1 MTVTDDI
8 ITNALL
14 SSLDKL
20 LVLNHGHG
28 LTVKRIKQLTTATS
42 VKKMKPTRS
51 ELEGFVWN
59 MVWNVNRYVNNTTN
73 NLDVYMVKGDA
84 KSSMLAL
91 MNCMVVAFDPSA
103 KQIKIMH
110 NAATSIFFID
120 RFRALISHAV
130 ELHEDL
136 NAEFKRNTAVTNKI
150 YRWSKSLKTM
160 DAKYGDSERKQL
172 VTLLKQEFK
181 STW

>member
-1 MTVTDDI
+1 MTATDDI

-51 ELEGFVWN
+51 ELEAFVCN
-59 MVWNVNRYVNNTTN
+59 MVWNVNRHVNNKTN
-73 NLDVYMVKGDA
+73 NLDVYMVKGNA
-84 KSSMLAL
+84 KSSMLAV
-91 MNCMVVAFDPSA
+91 MTSIVIAFDPSV

-110 NAATSIFFID
+110 NAATSIMFID
-120 RFRALISHAV
+120 RFRALISHAL

-136 NAEFKRNTAVTNKI
+136 NAEFKKNKAVSSNVH
-150 YRWSKSLKTM
+150 RWSKSLKTM
-160 DAKYGDSERKQL
+160 DAKYGDSERQQL

>member
-1 MTVTDDI
+1 MTAINDI
-8 ITNALL
+8 ITDALL
-14 SSLDKL
+14 NSLDKL

-42 VKKMKPTRS
+42 VKKLKPERS

-59 MVWNVNRYVNNTTN
+59 MVWNVNRYVNNSTN
-73 NLDVYMVKGDA
+73 RLDVYMVKGDA

-91 MNCMVVAFDPSA
+91 MNCMVVAFDPSV
-103 KQIKIMH
+103 KQIKVMH
-110 NAATSIFFID
+110 NAATSIVFID
-120 RFRALISHAV
+120 RFRG
-130 ELHEDL
+130 
-136 NAEFKRNTAVTNKI
+136 
-150 YRWSKSLKTM
+150 SKSLKTM
-160 DAKYGDSERKQL
+160 DAKYGDSERQQL